1 MKKAEDAVIIAVIL
15 IILSFVF
22 SGGVI
27 LIPIVLFG
35 LFMYLMYMMQ

>member
-15 IILSFVF
+15 IILSFAF
-22 SGGVI
+22 SGGAI
-27 LIPIVLFG
+27 LIPIVLFV